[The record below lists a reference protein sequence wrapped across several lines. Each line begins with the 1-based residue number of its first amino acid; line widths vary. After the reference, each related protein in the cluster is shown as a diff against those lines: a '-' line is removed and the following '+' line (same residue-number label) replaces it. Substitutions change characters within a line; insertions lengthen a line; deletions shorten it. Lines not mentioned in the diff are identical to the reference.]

1 MYIENGSEDD
11 IQFYVDGYREHIEK
25 GKKNKG
31 YNAFIA

>member
-11 IQFYVDGYREHIEK
+11 IQSYVDGYREHIEK